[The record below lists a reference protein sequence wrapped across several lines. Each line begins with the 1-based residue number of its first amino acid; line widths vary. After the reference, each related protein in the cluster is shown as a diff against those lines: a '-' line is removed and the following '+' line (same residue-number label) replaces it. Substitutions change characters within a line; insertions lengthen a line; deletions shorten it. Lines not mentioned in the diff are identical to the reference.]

1 MSGAPDPAL
10 PQADLHLLSLSL
22 EQASHLCPQ
31 AGDTGQPACWQG
43 LPASF
48 SQYSL
53 QRLNVKPH
61 PCPPAPQPTGPGR
74 TCPSESFPSKRVPSC
89 LWDDGDPFFRMTLC
103 YLHRDISKK
112 HQDQHFWPLWPTQQK
127 RLLWFFKGSCTL
139 ASQATQ
145 ECRMPVFTRILPVLS
160 SNSKPRGLKGAIEKV
175 FIA

>member
-1 MSGAPDPAL
+1 MASSLCPVSTGLPSAARFPGTDVGARPPGESHGPGAPGPSLPAADGATRVPGAPDPAL

-22 EQASHLCPQ
+22 QRACHLCPQ

-61 PCPPAPQPTGPGR
+61 PCPPAPQPIGPGR
-74 TCPSESFPSKRVPSC
+74 TCPSESLPSKRVPSC
-89 LWDDGDPFFRMTLC
+89 LWKDGDPFFRMTLC

-112 HQDQHFWPLWPTQQK
+112 HQDQHFWPLWPT
-127 RLLWFFKGSCTL
+127 
-139 ASQATQ
+139 
-145 ECRMPVFTRILPVLS
+145 
-160 SNSKPRGLKGAIEKV
+160 
-175 FIA
+175 